1 MNCPVCN
8 YKKNTLLL
16 KLNNFP
22 IYQHPMGNTSNIPL
36 PHVIDIEYSICRGC
50 SHAFQLNYNKDILE
64 AIYKHHYY
72 TPSPANIG
80 ASFRYDFI
88 KFINENN
95 IIDEKTLNI
104 LEIGCS
110 SGEVLAE
117 LKSIYSNV
125 DYHGIEPNE
134 ETAIAAEK
142 KELIVE
148 KAFFTEKTASSLC
161 FQSDLI
167 YSRHVIEHI
176 FDFEDFFKAIA
187 KISHAT
193 STLILET
200 PSLDWSITQPS
211 TQAFHVEHIHAF
223 SERSLVTLANQFGWF
238 KEKSIVTSPGNLIIA
253 FTKKDIKSPL
263 SVEPLNIK
271 ALQKYNNKIINNLQ
285 KVCKNRKFIFW
296 GAGSSAITLIA
307 LTKLRPEYI
316 IDGNP
321 NKVGKRF
328 CGLNYSIHCALEVT
342 RELISKNEDTNYIM
356 IISSS
361 FYTEIEKE
369 LKRLG
374 WRGAI
379 YSPYACQSNTHQ

>member
-22 IYQHPMGNTSNIPL
+22 IYQHPMDDTSNIPL
-36 PHVIDIEYSICRGC
+36 PHVIDIEYSICRQC
-50 SHAFQLNYNKDILE
+50 AHAFQLNYNKDILE
-64 AIYKHHYY
+64 DIYKHHYY
-72 TPSPANIG
+72 TPSPENIG

-88 KFINENN
+88 KFISENN
-95 IIDEKTLNI
+95 IIDKKTLNV

-117 LKSIYSNV
+117 LKTIYSNV

-134 ETAIAAEK
+134 ETAISAEK

-148 KAFFTEKTASSLC
+148 KAFFTEKIASSLC
-161 FQSDLI
+161 FKSDLI

-176 FDFEDFFKAIA
+176 FDFKDFFKAIS
-187 KISHAT
+187 KVSHST

-211 TQAFHVEHIHAF
+211 TQAFHVEHIHVF
-223 SERSLVTLANQFGWF
+223 SEHSLVTLANQFGWF
-238 KEKSIVTSPGNLIIA
+238 KDKNIVTASGNLIIS
-253 FTKKDIKSPL
+253 FTKKNIKRPL
-263 SVEPLNIK
+263 SVAPLNIE

-285 KVCKNRKFIFW
+285 KVCKSGKFIFW
-296 GAGSSAITLIA
+296 GAGTSVMTLIA

-328 CGLNYSIHCALEVT
+328 CGLNYNIHCALELT
-342 RELISKNEDTNYIM
+342 RELISMHRDTDYTM

-361 FYTEIEKE
+361 FYIEIEKE

-374 WRGAI
+374 WRGII
-379 YSPYACQSNTHQ
+379 YSPYACKSNTEQ

>member
-22 IYQHPMGNTSNIPL
+22 IYQHPMDDTSNIPL
-36 PHVIDIEYSICRGC
+36 PHVIDIEYSICRQC
-50 SHAFQLNYNKDILE
+50 AHAFQLNYNKDILE

-72 TPSPANIG
+72 TPSPENIG

-88 KFINENN
+88 KFISENN
-95 IIDEKTLNI
+95 IIDKKTLNV

-117 LKSIYSNV
+117 LKTIYSNV

-148 KAFFTEKTASSLC
+148 KAFFTEKIASSLC
-161 FQSDLI
+161 FKSDLI

-176 FDFEDFFKAIA
+176 FDFKNFFKAIS
-187 KISHAT
+187 KVSHST

-211 TQAFHVEHIHAF
+211 TQAFHVEHIHVF

-238 KEKSIVTSPGNLIIA
+238 KDKSIVTASGNLIIS
-253 FTKKDIKSPL
+253 FTNKEKKSLLPLAPSDNGKLKQKIDKDIQ
-263 SVEPLNIK
+263 
-271 ALQKYNNKIINNLQ
+271 ALQSY
-285 KVCKNRKFIFW
+285 CKDEEFIFW
-296 GAGSSAITLIA
+296 GAGSGAVTLLA
-307 LTKLRPEYI
+307 LTGLKPLYI

-321 NKVGKRF
+321 NKTGKRF
-328 CGLNYSIHCALEVT
+328 CGLNYTIKYSIDTINALINKDLDKKLTV
-342 RELISKNEDTNYIM
+342 

-361 FYTEIEKE
+361 FHDEIKHE
-369 LKRLG
+369 LTSLG
-374 WRGAI
+374 WRGNI
-379 YSPYACQSNTHQ
+379 YAPYALK

>member
-72 TPSPANIG
+72 TPSPENIG

-211 TQAFHVEHIHAF
+211 TQAFHVEHIHVF

-238 KEKSIVTSPGNLIIA
+238 KEKSIVTSSGNLIIS

-296 GAGSSAITLIA
+296 GAGTSAITLIA

>member
-22 IYQHPMGNTSNIPL
+22 IYQHPMDDTSNIPL
-36 PHVIDIEYSICRGC
+36 PHVIDIEYSICRQC
-50 SHAFQLNYNKDILE
+50 AHAFQLNYNKDILE

-72 TPSPANIG
+72 TPSPENIG

-88 KFINENN
+88 KFISENN
-95 IIDEKTLNI
+95 IIDKKTLNV

-117 LKSIYSNV
+117 LKTIYSNV

-148 KAFFTEKTASSLC
+148 KAFFTEKIASSLC
-161 FQSDLI
+161 FKSDLI

-176 FDFEDFFKAIA
+176 FDFKDFFKAIS
-187 KISHAT
+187 KVSHST

-211 TQAFHVEHIHAF
+211 TQAFHVEHIHVF

-238 KEKSIVTSPGNLIIA
+238 KDKSIITSSGNLIIS
-253 FTKKDIKSPL
+253 FTKKNIKRPL
-263 SVEPLNIK
+263 SVAPLNTE

-285 KVCKNRKFIFW
+285 KVCKSGKFIFW
-296 GAGSSAITLIA
+296 GAGSSVMTLIA

-328 CGLNYSIHCALEVT
+328 CGLNYNIHCALELT
-342 RELISKNEDTNYIM
+342 RELISMHRDTDYTM

-361 FYTEIEKE
+361 FYIEIEKE

-374 WRGAI
+374 WRGII
-379 YSPYACQSNTHQ
+379 YSPYACKSNTEQ